1 VERHKHENTHVVE
14 KKRGLT
20 PLFVTEKGTTVPNY
34 NCTAIIPKPAMGGGQ
49 SYISAPLHSQ
59 KIISNPFFSCYP
71 LGRYY
76 SLEIMLSN
84 ASILRKA
91 ATTAIRRSM
100 ATEAAHKPP
109 LNLYGLNAR
118 YANATYIAASKS
130 NTLDQVESELLAIK
144 NSATTSKAFSS
155 FLENPLISR
164 DDKTKNVEDML
175 KGKTSSVTLNL
186 MTVLAGNARLSSVVG
201 ITDTF
206 IQLMKAKRGE
216 VEATII
222 SAEPLNK
229 TMTAAVQDA
238 MKSQFPTGAK
248 VVLKSEVD
256 PSILGGLQIQ
266 IGDKFLDLSVGSR
279 IEEVGRTA
287 V

>member
-1 VERHKHENTHVVE
+1 
-14 KKRGLT
+14 
-20 PLFVTEKGTTVPNY
+20 
-34 NCTAIIPKPAMGGGQ
+34 
-49 SYISAPLHSQ
+49 
-59 KIISNPFFSCYP
+59 
-71 LGRYY
+71 
-76 SLEIMLSN
+76 MLSN
-84 ASILRKA
+84 ASILRKV

-109 LNLYGLNAR
+109 LDLYGLNAR

-144 NSATTSKAFSS
+144 NSASTSKPFAS

-164 DDKTKNVEDML
+164 DDKTKSVTDML
-175 KGKTSSVTLNL
+175 SGKTTPVTLNL
-186 MTVLAGNARLSSVVG
+186 MTVLAGNARLNAIVG
-201 ITDTF
+201 IADTYV
-206 IQLMKAKRGE
+206 QLMKAKRGE

-229 TMTAAVQDA
+229 TQTAAVQDA
-238 MKSQFPTGAK
+238 MKSQFPEGAK
-248 VVLKSEVD
+248 VVLESKVD

>member
-1 VERHKHENTHVVE
+1 MQ
-14 KKRGLT
+14 LLYSLYT
-20 PLFVTEKGTTVPNY
+20 P
-34 NCTAIIPKPAMGGGQ
+34 
-49 SYISAPLHSQ
+49 
-59 KIISNPFFSCYP
+59 ISNFF
-71 LGRYY
+71 LTRLDLFHTTLRYFFY

-109 LNLYGLNAR
+109 LDLYGLNAR
-118 YANATYIAASKS
+118 YANATYVAASKS
-130 NTLDQVESELLAIK
+130 NTLEQVESELLAIK
-144 NSATTSKAFSS
+144 NSATTSKAFAS

-164 DDKTKNVEDML
+164 DDKTKSVEDML

-186 MTVLAGNARLSSVVG
+186 MTVLAGNARLNAIVG
-201 ITDTF
+201 IADTYV
-206 IQLMKAKRGE
+206 QLMKAKRGE

-229 TMTAAVQDA
+229 TQTAAVQDA
-238 MKSQFPTGAK
+238 MKSQFPAGAK
-248 VVLKSEVD
+248 VVLETKVD